1 MRTYK
6 YHGLFDVDIA
16 GAVDNPFNKNLI
28 GYRYPELA
36 FVFDLD
42 LKYIKTISPYRYEN
56 FDEVAESQKWIL
68 DYTDAPDTFKVN
80 SLLFRSDQ
88 FTKNHDG
95 KHILFSGCSNTYG
108 YSLYNKEIWPWLL
121 YNKIKEK
128 EKVSGYYNL
137 AIPGTGVFEIVTN
150 IFKYINKYTKP
161 DVIFINLPHAAR
173 FYSLLSKSKGKYT
186 TFDKEFRIDQ
196 LLNNNSFGSSLNNG
210 VYHNSIYNYAKNSNN
225 ESEISHSVVVEKYIN
240 VYQYL
245 MILEIFCKL
254 NNIQLYIYSHNTFSN
269 FFYSQIDLSC
279 FKIIDKNPSDGRGF
293 FKLVQEYIS
302 NNKDDKFALTGRDG
316 VHGGTGYHYAWA
328 SLAYDWYASNNYVN

>member
-1 MRTYK
+1 MRTFK

-16 GAVDNPFNKNLI
+16 GAIDNPFNKNLT

-42 LKYIKTISPYRYEN
+42 FKYIKTISPYRYEN

-88 FTKNHDG
+88 FTKNHEG

-161 DVIFINLPHAAR
+161 DVIFINLPHVGR
-173 FYSLLSKSKGKYT
+173 FYSLLEVSREENNVKFAS
-186 TFDKEFRIDQ
+186 EFNLKQ
-196 LLNNNSFGSSLNNG
+196 LIRNPNIG
-210 VYHNSIYNYAKNSNN
+210 VYYNSIYNYAKN
-225 ESEISHSVVVEKYIN
+225 EKDGDETSHAAVIEKYIN

-245 MILEIFCKL
+245 MMLEIFCKL

-269 FFYSQIDLSC
+269 FILSQVDLSS
-279 FKIIDKNPSDGRGF
+279 FSIMEKDLDNGRGF

-316 VHGGTGYHYAWA
+316 VHGGTGYHHAWA